1 MITLRWRRTE
11 IRVSNSSSQFTAIAG
26 SHNREIVV
34 NTHLIVELRIVGVV
48 E

>member
-11 IRVSNSSSQFTAIAG
+11 MRVSSSQFTAIAG
-26 SHNREIVV
+26 SHNREIMV

>member
-11 IRVSNSSSQFTAIAG
+11 IRISSSQFTAIAG
-26 SHNREIVV
+26 REIMV